1 MRGVRRDIAAEVI
14 VITPL
19 EELLK
24 AHMFLKAPLLCRALE
39 SGRCVGDV
47 VSTFGSCK

>member
-1 MRGVRRDIAAEVI
+1 MRGVRRDIAAEV
-14 VITPL
+14 VAITL
-19 EELLK
+19 VEDLSK